1 MGGGRVQGGLV
12 LLVLRRGRVGG
23 VGLTF
28 EAALEGIEVELSCFA
43 CAETLVE
50 ECCH

>member
-1 MGGGRVQGGLV
+1 MGGGRVLGGLRV
-12 LLVLRRGRVGG
+12 VRFERGRVGG

-28 EAALEGIEVELSCFA
+28 EAALEGVEVELSCFA